1 MERVNTLMLQTTA
14 LYIQYV
20 LLQAIFGGSNLLL
33 CSYSIS
39 SRYYFSNFTITIHP
53 VCFYESACLCQSHES
68 QKPALRNYLF
78 FFVAFFSQIL
88 NKSKINVYLSRED
101 EQEGKAKQRLHLSL
115 GEGLCEFPGKK
126 VWGKKR
132 RQDHGRVREEWRKI
146 GTVRAMGTK
155 CLCVSC
161 LNTTFPTLHIQRRN
175 ICL

>member
-20 LLQAIFGGSNLLL
+20 LLQAIFGAQICYCDLFALLF
-33 CSYSIS
+33 SY
-39 SRYYFSNFTITIHP
+39 FTITIHP

-68 QKPALRNYLF
+68 QKPALRNLLFYLSF
-78 FFVAFFSQIL
+78 CQIL
-88 NKSKINVYLSRED
+88 NKSKRVFFFTFRARMSRREKRSSD
-101 EQEGKAKQRLHLSL
+101 CIFHWEKVCASSRGRK
-115 GEGLCEFPGKK
+115 CEE
-126 VWGKKR
+126 KKR

-161 LNTTFPTLHIQRRN
+161 LNTTFSTLHIQRRN